1 MPHKPQHQSLSVNS
15 NDIAQKLYFNERNPR
30 MSKQYDTGPADRR
43 QATLPA
49 GLVISAGENRV
60 DSFGPGAIS
69 GFHVGAP
76 GPGADPLGVDGRA
89 FNMVF
94 REALG
99 QAPAARE
106 INPREDL
113 RNFGENFNRLE
124 RTLEAER
131 TNMMRL
137 LMPPTMGASEAHGQ
151 SYRHPA
157 QTAPGRSDGGG
168 FAPAAGHMATDRGH
182 SVAHDQQ
189 RHSGNSGPVHAI
201 FSDHS
206 QRAVPVVQS
215 ALGMNAETRAD
226 SIDFAGEISQIS
238 SRLDRVMGELRDT
251 ISQPHPST
259 PERAMEHNS
268 RVHAL
273 TREGDKLN
281 TERSMLMSLHMAA
294 HQETR
299 VRMLSAFEHVT
310 GMVKKINE
318 IFNQL
323 KQGS

>member
-1 MPHKPQHQSLSVNS
+1 M
-15 NDIAQKLYFNERNPR
+15 
-30 MSKQYDTGPADRR
+30 DT
-43 QATLPA
+43 
-49 GLVISAGENRV
+49 
-60 DSFGPGAIS
+60 FGPGAIS

-76 GPGADPLGVDGRA
+76 GAGADAIGNEARA
-89 FNMVF
+89 FNMVY

-106 INPREDL
+106 LSPRDDL
-113 RNFGENFNRLE
+113 RTFGENFRRLE

-131 TNMMRL
+131 TNMMRV
-137 LMPPTMGASEAHGQ
+137 LMPPTIGAGEAHGQ
-151 SYRHPA
+151 SYRHTA
-157 QTAPGRSDGGG
+157 QTVPLSGGTGGHAGGGG
-168 FAPAAGHMATDRGH
+168 FMQAAGGGGAADRGH
-182 SVAHDQQ
+182 SVTRDTD
-189 RHSGNSGPVHAI
+189 GVHRI

-215 ALGMNAETRAD
+215 ALGLDADTKGET
-226 SIDFAGEISQIS
+226 IDFAGEISTLTG
-238 SRLDRVMGELRDT
+238 RLDRVMGELRDT

-273 TREGDKLN
+273 TREGDRLN
-281 TERSMLMSLHMAA
+281 TERSMLMSLHLAA